1 MDRQGREE
9 NLETK
14 IIDTWATL
22 DYRAEKWGPERVVFD
37 AICNHFPEDCIG
49 SWYIVAFVQDG
60 VYVDFREYDPAKP
73 VEKICFFDDGIGYDY
88 IHTVLRHSNKADRET
103 QTGKFGE
110 GLKMI
115 SAAAL
120 RHDINIEFGSLDW
133 TARPTSKKFFLKQE
147 KKEVDLLCQEITTG
161 YRQWK
166 GSYTC
171 IHAPST
177 EIIKTVC
184 SFTERII
191 DFREDLCGQELQ
203 DLTSTHTVFMP
214 KERFAGELFVKKIK
228 YYLEKPLYFTYQ
240 ITGADADLL
249 LSPDRD
255 HVLENNLRHIIK
267 KIILN
272 LNNTDLIAQLIDV
285 HTPDC
290 VEKSVYAY
298 KTDSPVHPEQWRKAF
313 YSIYGHKAVLAENF
327 HPHINE
333 DAKNKGFKV
342 VKGISSGLHE
352 ILHNAGIPTVSQV
365 SSRNLRYEAI
375 TPERLSVRQRG
386 IYELYKAV
394 DLKLFGASLN
404 SEVHIFSH
412 AFDEHGEATWF
423 RGMSHFD
430 LDEKEK
436 SKIYIRLDQLK
447 DPKTFLTAYA
457 HEAVHIYTK
466 SVDMTKEFEE
476 GLTKALGEVLKASLF
491 KPNT

>member
-1 MDRQGREE
+1 MSEQDRKN

-14 IIDTWATL
+14 IIETWATL
-22 DYRAEKWGPERVVFD
+22 DYRAEKWGPERIVFD
-37 AICNHFPEDCIG
+37 AISNHFPEDCKGTSYTVVFI
-49 SWYIVAFVQDG
+49 QDG
-60 VYVDFREYDPAKP
+60 VYVDFRHYNPAKP

-88 IHTVLRHSNKADRET
+88 IHTVLHYSNKADRET

-120 RHDINIEFGSLDW
+120 RHNIHIEFGSQDW
-133 TARPTSKKFFLKQE
+133 IVRPTSKIIILNQE
-147 KKEVDLLCQEITTG
+147 KKEVDLLCQEVTTG
-161 YRQWK
+161 YEQWK

-171 IHAPST
+171 IQNPPE
-177 EIIKTVC
+177 EIIKKVC

-191 DFREDLCGQELQ
+191 DFREDLHGQELQ
-203 DLTSTHTVFMP
+203 GLTSTHTVFMP
-214 KERFAGELFVKKIK
+214 KEKFAGELFVKKIK
-228 YYLEKPLYFTYQ
+228 YYLENQLYLTYQ
-240 ITGADADLL
+240 IMGADADLL

-255 HVLENNLRHIIK
+255 HVLESNLRSIIK
-267 KIILN
+267 RIILN
-272 LNNTDLIAQLIDV
+272 LNSTDLIAQLIDV

-290 VEKSVYAY
+290 VEKSIYAY
-298 KTDSPVHPEQWRKAF
+298 KTDSPVYPEQWRRAF
-313 YSIYGHKAVLAENF
+313 YDMYGQKAVLAENN
-327 HPHINE
+327 HPQINE

-352 ILHNAGIPTVSQV
+352 LLHNAGIPTVSQV

-375 TPERLSVRQRG
+375 TPEQLSVRQRG

-404 SEVHIFSH
+404 AEVHIFSH

-423 RGMSHFD
+423 RGMSYFD
-430 LDEKEK
+430 LAEKEK

-447 DPKTFLTAYA
+447 EPKTFLTTYA
-457 HEAVHIYTK
+457 HEAIHVHTR
-466 SVDMTKEFEE
+466 SVDLTKGFEE
-476 GLTKALGEVLKASLF
+476 GLTEAVGEVLKTSLI
-491 KPNT
+491 KPKS